1 MRWLNRLAVAA
12 AALALLSSNAYA
24 RPSEVAAALPNAA
37 RVGEAR
43 YEVLALAVFDA
54 ELWAPQ
60 GAFSWD
66 QAFALSLTYQRSIS
80 ARALVNRTLRE
91 MTERGGDRAPL
102 EALRSQLLACF
113 ADVRAGD
120 RITGLSSGADTAR
133 ASITMAGSAARSHRP
148 GSDAPS
154 LASGLMAQARIARSA
169 NVCAA
174 ADAEPWAARRCSA

>member
-133 ASITMAGSAARSHRP
+133 FYYNGRQRCEISSPGFRRAFFGIWLDGAG
-148 GSDAPS
+148 
-154 LASGLMAQARIARSA
+154 
-169 NVCAA
+169 
-174 ADAEPWAARRCSA
+174 ADRAFSQRLRGG

>member
-1 MRWLNRLAVAA
+1 MRWLNMLAAA

-91 MTERGGDRAPL
+91 MTERGGDRAAL
-102 EALRSQLLACF
+102 EALRPQLQACF

-133 ASITMAGSAARSHRP
+133 FYYNGRQRCEISSPGFRRAFFGIWLDGAG
-148 GSDAPS
+148 
-154 LASGLMAQARIARSA
+154 
-169 NVCAA
+169 
-174 ADAEPWAARRCSA
+174 ADRAFSQRLRGG